1 MASKASKPGVKAAPQ
16 AIMGNGGGCVRYA
29 DGEIPMRGDR
39 VQNGS
44 GRFGTVLEVHPDSNK
59 ATIKWDQ
66 GAVGITST
74 IDNHLRLISRIPTSI
89 SLVYTPNPSS
99 STE

>member
-1 MASKASKPGVKAAPQ
+1 MASKGSKAGIKAAPQ
-16 AIMGNGGGCVRYA
+16 AMIGNVGGRVRYA

-39 VQNGS
+39 VQNGA
-44 GRFGTVLEVHPDSNK
+44 GRLGTVLEVHPDSNK

-66 GAVGITST
+66 GAVGITYT
-74 IDNHLRLISRIPTSI
+74 IDNHLRLISRIPTNI
-89 SLVYTPNPSS
+89 SLVYTNPFS